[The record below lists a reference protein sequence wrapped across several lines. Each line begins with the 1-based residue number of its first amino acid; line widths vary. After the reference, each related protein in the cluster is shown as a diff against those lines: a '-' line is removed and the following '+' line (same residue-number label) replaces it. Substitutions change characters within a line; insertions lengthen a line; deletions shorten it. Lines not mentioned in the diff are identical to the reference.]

1 VAEQRPSAV
10 EQPTVMG
17 QHQQT
22 GRSASSNGAAG
33 RDGATREYLVLQ
45 SFSVLLDYS
54 NLDPPIRANGTIKH
68 GSASATYHNS
78 YAGQTFYLFK
88 LWNVVLLFLSLTTGS
103 LSTLKVEE
111 S

>member
-1 VAEQRPSAV
+1 
-10 EQPTVMG
+10 MG

-88 LWNVVLLFLSLTTGS
+88 PEFFRADACQTEILGGHTTRQLLNRGS
-103 LSTLKVEE
+103 VKKIVG
-111 S
+111 